1 MNTKLNKI
9 SSVLKNR
16 TTHKAVYGAALV
28 ALLSGANAF
37 AQEAPT
43 DADVEVIEVSGIRSA
58 LTSALLEK
66 RDASNLIEVIQADD
80 IGKLPDQN
88 LAEVLENVTG
98 VQITRT
104 AGVGTGVQIRGTN
117 SNRVEINGVSTVG
130 SGGGRNGID
139 FEDLSA
145 AIISAVEITK
155 SPEAKTTE
163 GSVGGTVNL
172 RTIRPLELSETLGS
186 VRIQGEDSS
195 LSVESTKPRFSAAY
209 GDNWELDAGRF
220 GFVISGSYTEQ
231 EAVSFRPRVD
241 RDNIGTNSSGGEP
254 SQFLGIQFLT
264 QEQENDDYETTNI
277 ATTLEF
283 APNENMKFHFDAIIT
298 EQQQSRDQYRLQASG
313 VSNLINVSVPTAFE
327 TVDFG
332 TLGGNDLGS
341 FEAAYTG
348 LIDVSLE
355 NDADDPNLRT
365 SSETGSRVT
374 DTEVFVF
381 GGEWQGDNLKVS
393 AEISSSSSDTVNGKF
408 ETTVNFINPNSPIG
422 SGNDNAVPF
431 AYDFSGGTL
440 AFGIASEA
448 QSQFAPSSQELLT
461 ASNYVFE
468 KLELGRNTQENSEDG
483 FRVDAEYYVDDS
495 IITSVD
501 VGYRFSTSS
510 SEFNRVNDSFSF
522 SQMEDSPN
530 GELFAELLIAGPNN
544 FGDADGR
551 DLFIKDF
558 LIVDPDRS
566 FSDREGTLAILY
578 GALDAHRVLNPQADG
593 TTRADTDLDENA
605 FYLVEEDSHALYAQ
619 ANFEYENIRGNFGAR
634 YVSTDVDSIGFGSAV
649 NGVRSLET
657 TSGDYDFFLPR
668 INVVADLTDDIVIRM
683 GYAADIRRP
692 DFDNLNT
699 GFNFNDNENT
709 AVALGNPGLEPEEVK
724 SFDVSVEWYFDEAS
738 VVSVGFFSKKRTNI
752 FGTKTFGAA
761 VFESDLTDSGLAR
774 ETNPACPG
782 GGIFNPLVR
791 PNQLGDPDTTGLC
804 VDFTQPGNDPESTRQ
819 SGFEFAFQYDL
830 SSFEDD
836 LGWASGF
843 GFIGNL
849 TLQDFHGGS
858 IEDCTFSRG
867 ANVFGDDICAERGLE
882 DLSETAYNATVYY
895 EKHGVSARLRY
906 TWRDSFVSTDFGGGS
921 STSSTLSFPVVT
933 AARGQ
938 LNASV
943 SYDVTEN
950 LNLGFEAVN
959 LTEEGIEQYC
969 VNDGALLC
977 FVGLP
982 DRRVTFGASYRF

>member
-1 MNTKLNKI
+1 MGHKLSKI
-9 SSVLKNR
+9 TLAILSAS
-16 TTHKAVYGAALV
+16 AVSMALP
-28 ALLSGANAF
+28 LH
-37 AQEAPT
+37 AQENQPAA
-43 DADVEVIEVSGIRSA
+43 DAETEIIEVTGIRASLTNALAEKQSA
-58 LTSALLEK
+58 N
-66 RDASNLIEVIQADD
+66 NLIEVIQAVD

-98 VQITRT
+98 IQITRT

-130 SGGGRNGID
+130 SGGGRSGID

-155 SPEAKTTE
+155 APEAKTTE

-172 RTIRPLELSETLGS
+172 RTIRPLELSETLAS

-195 LSVESTKPRFSAAY
+195 LSTESTKPRFSFAY
-209 GDNWELDAGRF
+209 GDNWEADAGKF
-220 GFVISGSYTEQ
+220 GFVFSGSYTEQ

-254 SQFLGIQFLT
+254 SEFLGIQFLT

-277 ATTLEF
+277 ATTFEF

-298 EQQQSRDQYRLQASG
+298 EQEQSRDQYRLQASG
-313 VSNLINVSVPTAFE
+313 VSNLINVSVPTQFE
-327 TVDFG
+327 TVNFG

-341 FEAAYTG
+341 FEAAFAG
-348 LIDVSLE
+348 VIDVSLE

-393 AEISSSSSDTVNGKF
+393 AEISTSSSETVNGKF
-408 ETTVNFINPNSPIG
+408 ETTVNFINPNTPIG

-431 AYDFSGGTL
+431 EYNFAGDTL
-440 AFGIASEA
+440 AFGIASG
-448 QSQFAPSSQELLT
+448 SQYAPSAQELLT

-468 KLELGRNTQENSEDG
+468 KLELGRDTQENSEDG
-483 FRVDAEYYVDDS
+483 FRVDAEYFVDDS
-495 IITSVD
+495 IIRSLEF
-501 VGYRFSTSS
+501 GYRYSKSE

-530 GELFAELLIAGPNN
+530 GSLFSELLIAGPDN

-578 GALDAHRVLNPQADG
+578 GALDAHRLLNPTADG
-593 TTRADTDLDENA
+593 ATRADTDPDLNA
-605 FYLVEEDSHALYAQ
+605 FYRVEEDSHALYAQ

-634 YVSTDVDSIGFGSAV
+634 YITTDVDSIGFGAAV

-657 TSGDYDFFLPR
+657 TSGDYSFFLPR
-668 INVVADLTDDIVIRM
+668 INVVADLTDDIIIRM
-683 GYAADIRRP
+683 GYGADIRRP
-692 DFDNLNT
+692 DFDQLNT

-709 AVALGNPGLEPEEVK
+709 AVALGNPSLEPEEVK

-738 VVSVGFFSKKRTNI
+738 LVSVGFFSKKRTNI

-774 ETNPACPG
+774 ETDPTCPG

-791 PNQLGDPDTTGLC
+791 PNQLGDPDSTGLC

-867 ANVFGDDICAERGLE
+867 ANVFGEDICAERGLE

-895 EKHGVSARLRY
+895 EKHGLSARLRY
-906 TWRDSFVSTDFGGGS
+906 TWRDSFVNTDFGGGS

-943 SYDVTEN
+943 SYDVTDQFN
-950 LNLGFEAVN
+950 IGIEAVN
-959 LTEEGIEQYC
+959 LTEEGIKQYC
-969 VNDGALLC
+969 VNDDALLC

-982 DRRVTFGASYRF
+982 DRRITFGASYRF

>member
-1 MNTKLNKI
+1 MVHKLSKI
-9 SSVLKNR
+9 TLAILSTS
-16 TTHKAVYGAALV
+16 ALSFASNV
-28 ALLSGANAF
+28 H
-37 AQEAPT
+37 AQETPT
-43 DADVEVIEVSGIRSA
+43 DENQQLEVVEITGIRSA

-66 RDASNLIEVIQADD
+66 RESSNLIEVINAED

-88 LAEVLENVTG
+88 LAEVLENITG
-98 VQITRT
+98 IQITRT

-139 FEDLSA
+139 FEDVSA

-195 LSVESTKPRFSAAY
+195 LSVEGTLPRFSAAY
-209 GDNWELDAGRF
+209 GDNWEADAGRF
-220 GFVISGSYTEQ
+220 GFVISGSYIEQ

-241 RDNIGTNSSGGEP
+241 RDNLGTNSSGGEP
-254 SQFLGIQFLT
+254 SEFLGIQFLT
-264 QEQENDDYETTNI
+264 QEQENDDYKTSNI
-277 ATTLEF
+277 ATTFEF
-283 APNENMKFHFDAIIT
+283 APNDNMKFHFDAIIT
-298 EQQQSRDQYRLQASG
+298 SQEQSRDQYRLQASG

-327 TVDFG
+327 TVNFG

-341 FEAAYTG
+341 FEAAFAG
-348 LIDVSLE
+348 LIDVSLDD
-355 NDADDPNLRT
+355 DADDPNLRT

-381 GGEWQGDNLKVS
+381 GGEWQKDNYKVS
-393 AEISSSSSDTVNGKF
+393 AELSSSSSDTVSGKF
-408 ETTVNFINPNSPIG
+408 ETTVNFINPNTPIG

-431 AYDFSGGTL
+431 AYDFSGDTL
-440 AFGIASEA
+440 AFGIGFE
-448 QSQFAPSSQELLT
+448 SQYAPSVEELLT

-483 FRVDAEYYVDDS
+483 FRVDAEYYIDDS

-501 VGYRFSTSS
+501 VGYRFSSSS

-530 GELFAELLIAGPNN
+530 GALFAELLIAGPDN

-551 DLFIKDF
+551 ELAIRNF

-566 FSDREGTLAILY
+566 FSDREGTLDILY
-578 GALDAHRVLNPQADG
+578 SALDAHRVLNPDADG
-593 TTRADTDLDENA
+593 TLRADTDPDENA
-605 FYLVEEDSHALYAQ
+605 FYKIEEDTHALYAQ

-634 YVSTDVDSIGFGSAV
+634 YITTDVDSIGFGAAI
-649 NGVRSLET
+649 NDVRSLET
-657 TSGDYDFFLPR
+657 TSGDYSFFLPR
-668 INVVADLTDDIVIRM
+668 INVVADLTDDIVIRL
-683 GYAADIRRP
+683 GYGADIRRP

-709 AVALGNPGLEPEEVK
+709 AVALGNPSLEPEEVK
-724 SFDVSVEWYFDEAS
+724 SFDVSVEWYFDQAS
-738 VVSVGFFSKKRTNI
+738 LISVGFFSKKRTNI

-761 VFESDLTDSGLAR
+761 VFDSDLTDSGLAR
-774 ETNPACPG
+774 ETDPSCPG
-782 GGIFNPLVR
+782 GGIYNPLVR

-804 VDFTQPGNDPESTRQ
+804 VDFTQPANDPESTRQ

-830 SSFEDD
+830 SSYEDD

-867 ANVFGDDICAERGLE
+867 ANVFGEDICAERGLE
-882 DLSETAYNATVYY
+882 DLSEKAYNATVYY

-950 LNLGFEAVN
+950 LNVGLEAVN
-959 LTEEGIEQYC
+959 LTESEVKQYC

-982 DRRVTFGASYRF
+982 DRRITFGASYRF

>member
-1 MNTKLNKI
+1 MKLNRI
-9 SSVLKNR
+9 SSALRRRR
-16 TTHKAVYGAALV
+16 THATLFGAALLAILV
-28 ALLSGANAF
+28 APTVS
-37 AQEAPT
+37 AQENPSEPEQNI
-43 DADVEVIEVSGIRSA
+43 EVIEVSGIRSA
-58 LTSALLEK
+58 LTSALFEK
-66 RDASNLIEVIQADD
+66 RAASNLIEVIQAED

-98 VQITRT
+98 IQITRT

-155 SPEAKTTE
+155 APQAKTTE

-195 LSVESTKPRFSAAY
+195 LSVTGTKPRFSAAY
-209 GDNWELDAGRF
+209 GDNWDSDAGRF
-220 GFVISGSYTEQ
+220 GFVISGSFSEQ
-231 EAVSFRPRVD
+231 EAVSFRPRAD
-241 RDNIGTNSSGGEP
+241 RDNLATNASGGQP
-254 SQFLGIQFLT
+254 SEFLGIQFLT
-264 QEQENDDYETTNI
+264 QEQENDDYETSNI
-277 ATTLEF
+277 ATTFEF

-298 EQQQSRDQYRLQASG
+298 EQEQSRDQYRLQASG
-313 VSNLINVSVPTAFE
+313 VSNLINVSVPSTFE

-341 FEAAYTG
+341 FEAAYIG

-393 AEISSSSSDTVNGKF
+393 AEVSSSSSDSVNGKF
-408 ETTVNFINPNSPIG
+408 ETTVNFINPNTPIG

-440 AFGIASEA
+440 AFGIGFD
-448 QSQFAPSSQELLT
+448 SQFAPSVEELLT

-468 KLELGRNTQENSEDG
+468 GLELGRDTQENSEDG
-483 FRVDAEYYVDDS
+483 FRVDAQYFVDDS

-501 VGYRFSTSS
+501 FGYRYNTSS
-510 SEFNRVNDSFSF
+510 SEYNRVNDSFSF
-522 SQMEDSPN
+522 SQMEDAPN
-530 GELFAELLIAGPNN
+530 GALFADLLIAGPDN

-551 DLFIKDF
+551 ELAIRNF
-558 LIVDPDRS
+558 LIIDPDRT
-566 FSDREGTLAILY
+566 FFDRAGSLDILY
-578 GALDAHRVLNPQADG
+578 GALDAHRLLNPAADG
-593 TTRADTDLDENA
+593 TLRADTDNNENA
-605 FYLVEEDSHALYAQ
+605 FYRIEEDTHALYVQ

-634 YVSTDVDSIGFGSAV
+634 YISTDVDSIGFGSAV

-668 INVVADLTDDIVIRM
+668 INVVADLTDDIIIRL
-683 GYAADIRRP
+683 GYGADIRRP
-692 DFDNLNT
+692 NFSQLNT
-699 GFNFNDNENT
+699 GFNFNSNENT
-709 AVALGNPGLEPEEVK
+709 AVALGNPSLEPEEVK
-724 SFDVSVEWYFDEAS
+724 SFDISVEWYFSEAS
-738 VVSVGFFSKKRTNI
+738 LISAGFFSKKRTNI

-761 VFESDLTDSGLAR
+761 VFASDLTDSGLAR
-774 ETNPACPG
+774 ETNPSCPG
-782 GGIFNPLVR
+782 GGIYNPEVR
-791 PNQLGDPDTTGLC
+791 PNQLGDPDSTGLC

-819 SGFEFAFQYDL
+819 SGFEFAFQHDL

-867 ANVFGDDICAERGLE
+867 AAVFGADVCAERGLV

-895 EKHGVSARLRY
+895 EKHGLSARLRY
-906 TWRDSFVSTDFGGGS
+906 TWRDSFVSTDFAGGS

-943 SYDVTEN
+943 SYDVTDQFN
-950 LNLGFEAVN
+950 VGFEAVN
-959 LTEEGIEQYC
+959 LNKEGIKQYC
-969 VNDGALLC
+969 INDGALLC

-982 DRRVTFGASYRF
+982 DRRITFGGSYRF

>member
-1 MNTKLNKI
+1 MRFKRSTIAMAVL
-9 SSVLKNR
+9 SATTMAMSVQAEEKEPD
-16 TTHKAVYGAALV
+16 
-28 ALLSGANAF
+28 
-37 AQEAPT
+37 AQDEQ
-43 DADVEVIEVSGIRSA
+43 VIQVVGIRSSLSNA
-58 LTSALLEK
+58 LEEK
-66 RDASNLIEVIQADD
+66 RNSSNLIEVIEALD

-130 SGGGRNGID
+130 SGGGRSGID
-139 FEDLSA
+139 FEDISA
-145 AIISAVEITK
+145 AIISSVEVTK
-155 SPEAKTTE
+155 SPQAKTTE

-172 RTIRPLELSETLGS
+172 RTIRPLNLSETLGS
-186 VRIQGEDSS
+186 VRYQLEDSS
-195 LSVESTKPRFSAAY
+195 LSTESALPRFSAAY
-209 GDNWELDAGRF
+209 GDNWETGAGKF

-241 RDNIGTNSSGGEP
+241 RDNLATNASGGEP
-254 SQFLGIQFLT
+254 SEFLGIQFLT

-283 APNENMKFHFDAIIT
+283 APNDDLKFHFDAIVT

-313 VSNLINVSVPTAFE
+313 VSNLINVSVPSAFE
-327 TVDFG
+327 TVNFG
-332 TLGGNDLGS
+332 TLGGNELGI
-341 FEAAYTG
+341 FDAAYIG
-348 LIDVSLE
+348 LIDVSLAD
-355 NDADDPNLRT
+355 DADDPNLRT

-374 DTEVFVF
+374 DTNVFVF
-381 GGEWQGDNLKVS
+381 GGEWQGENHKVS
-393 AEISSSSSDTVNGKF
+393 AEISSSSADTVSGKF
-408 ETTVNFINPNSPIG
+408 ETTVNFINPNAPIG

-431 AYDFSGGTL
+431 AYDFTGGTL
-440 AFGIASEA
+440 AFGIGSA
-448 QSQFAPSSQELLT
+448 SQFAPSAQELLT

-468 KLELGRNTQENSEDG
+468 KLELGRNTQENSEDS
-483 FRVDAEYYVDDS
+483 FRIDAEFYVRDS
-495 IITSVD
+495 IISSVD
-501 VGYRFSTSS
+501 YGYRFSSSS

-530 GELFAELLIAGPNN
+530 GELFAELLVPGPNN

-558 LIVDPDRS
+558 LIVDPNRS

-578 GALDAHRVLNPQADG
+578 GALDAHRLLNPGADG
-593 TTRADTDLDENA
+593 TLRADTDADENA
-605 FYLVEEDSHALYAQ
+605 FYRIEEDTHALYAQ
-619 ANFEYENIRGNFGAR
+619 ANFEYKNIRGNFGAR
-634 YVSTDVDSIGFGSAV
+634 YVSTDVDSIGFGASL
-649 NGVRSLET
+649 NGARALET

-668 INVVADLTDDIVIRM
+668 LNVVADLTDDVVIRL
-683 GYAADIRRP
+683 GYGVDIRRP
-692 DFDNLNT
+692 DYDELNT

-709 AVALGNPGLEPEEVK
+709 AVALGNPSLEPEEVE
-724 SFDVSVEWYFDEAS
+724 SFDISVEWYFDEAAL
-738 VVSVGFFSKKRTNI
+738 VSVGFFTKKRTNI

-761 VFESDLTDSGLAR
+761 TFASDLTDSGLAR
-774 ETNPACPG
+774 ETDPACPG
-782 GGIFNPLVR
+782 GGIFNPLVA
-791 PNQLGDPDTTGLC
+791 PNQLGDPNTLGLC
-804 VDFTQPGNDPESTRQ
+804 VDFTQPANDPESTRQ
-819 SGFEFAFQYDL
+819 TGFEFAFQYDL

-843 GFIGNL
+843 GFVGNL

-867 ANVFGDDICAERGLE
+867 AAVFGDDICAERGLE

-895 EKHGVSARLRY
+895 EKHDISARLRY
-906 TWRDSFVSTDFGGGS
+906 TWRDKFVSTDFGGGS

-943 SYDVTEN
+943 SYNVSEN
-950 LNLGFEAVN
+950 LNVGLDVVN
-959 LTEEGIEQYC
+959 LTEERIEQYC
-969 VNDGALLC
+969 VTDGALLC

-982 DRRVTFGASYRF
+982 DRRISLGASYRF